1 MGSSWTMASW
11 YRRWTRGRLLRLVE
25 EEGGSWVIE
34 KWRVIIPNRIDLIIS
49 KKRLSL
55 CIPA

>member
-1 MGSSWTMASW
+1 MASW